1 MAKAV
6 LVHRVDTHYDDEPS
20 RKYQFPKQYLKRLLP
35 SEGDWV
41 IYYEPRGGGG
51 RLGYNAVAKIERID
65 RDPSREDMYAA
76 WIEEG
81 SYLQFQNFVPYRRA
95 DRFMESS
102 LDAGDGK
109 PNQGLIRSAVRPVS
123 DTDFFRIIGQGLSDE
138 QPLMPRVDDLSAP
151 GFNEAQAEFVYDF
164 DRPTMETLVTRQVRD
179 RVFRKLVLD
188 AYDSRCAMTG
198 LKLINGGCRAEVE
211 AAHIKPVEAKGSD
224 DVRNGIA
231 LSGTVHW
238 MFDRGLI
245 GLQDDAR
252 IVISRHVND
261 PDQVRA
267 LIHKSGYAKFP
278 ADPTLCPHPAF
289 LQWHRENRL
298 KI

>member
-1 MAKAV
+1 
-6 LVHRVDTHYDDEPS
+6 
-20 RKYQFPKQYLKRLLP
+20 
-35 SEGDWV
+35 
-41 IYYEPRGGGG
+41 
-51 RLGYNAVAKIERID
+51 
-65 RDPSREDMYAA
+65 
-76 WIEEG
+76 
-81 SYLQFQNFVPYRRA
+81 
-95 DRFMESS
+95 
-102 LDAGDGK
+102 
-109 PNQGLIRSAVRPVS
+109 
-123 DTDFFRIIGQGLSDE
+123 
-138 QPLMPRVDDLSAP
+138 MPRVDDLSAP

-198 LKLINGGCRAEVE
+198 LKLINGGGRAEVE

-252 IVISRHVND
+252 IIISRYVND

-289 LQWHRENRL
+289 LQWHRDNRL
-298 KI
+298 EDLIPLSIRRLHNRHLVLP